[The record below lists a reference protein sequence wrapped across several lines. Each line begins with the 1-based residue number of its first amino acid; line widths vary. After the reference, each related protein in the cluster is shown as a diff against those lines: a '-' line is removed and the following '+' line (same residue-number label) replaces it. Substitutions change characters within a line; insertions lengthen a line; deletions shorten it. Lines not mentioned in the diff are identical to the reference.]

1 MGQYS
6 DTHKQRQPEGHEL
19 NKSELSDADFTG
31 KLLEF
36 YDDTYLDLP
45 SFAELVGCDRGT
57 VASWLGERTPTNSGL
72 PSPEE
77 RVRIVTR
84 LAKLVAEV
92 RQLLERIRKSLNWL
106 RDRRFSYE
114 WVWKYFDCEALDFL
128 RSVYS
133 YEPPRV
139 RNMALTAL
147 ERLRCNVK
155 PECREHRFSLE
166 SLHEINFRLLGYI
179 DRNKDLPGFS
189 PDKLNAICKAAG
201 CSLAELAR
209 KVDRNVVAYIDRAYK
224 IDFYPEDCLESFC
237 YDDVF
242 KTPPVTA
249 EYLSKVMYDDRKAKA
264 INPEVWRVILEWAE
278 ETAKEQPGEEAWE
291 KAREK
296 VWESGTRFGLE
307 PETFDGDLEKATAGT
322 TDSQRGLSG
331 SEIAEGADEA
341 AQEGAALPEGQE
353 RAGSNT
359 APSDSDSPGCQK
371 RRRSEALATREA
383 LVSSISDYLEKVGD
397 IELLNQAGDG
407 DEEARRLLQQA
418 AEVLRLY
425 REGKLTADETI
436 EKLWRM
442 RFITP
447 EHLSKWGI
455 QKILADLLPCAE
467 STISGSRALSKIY
480 DEIQSDGARRYSED
494 AQNYDSFRQDD
505 R

>member
-1 MGQYS
+1 MAQYS

-19 NKSELSDADFTG
+19 NKSELSDADFTR

-45 SFAELVGCDRGT
+45 SFAELVGRGT
-57 VASWLGERTPTNSGL
+57 NTVAKWLGERTCSTWPIKAEL
-72 PSPEE
+72 PSPSEQAE
-77 RVRIVTR
+77 ILAR
-84 LAKLVAEV
+84 LAELVAEV
-92 RQLLERIRKSLNWL
+92 RQLLECIRKSLNWL
-106 RDRRFSYE
+106 RDRRFSYQ
-114 WVWKYFDCEALDFL
+114 WVWKFFDWKGVELDLLPTGCLKDAAL
-128 RSVYS
+128 YK
-133 YEPPRV
+133 
-139 RNMALTAL
+139 L
-147 ERLRCNVK
+147 ERLRCKMK
-155 PECREHRFSLE
+155 PERPEDRFRLQSLR
-166 SLHEINFRLLGYI
+166 EINFRLLGYI
-179 DRNKDLPGFS
+179 NRNKDLPGFS
-189 PDKLNAICKAAG
+189 PDKLDAICKAAG
-201 CSLAELAR
+201 YSLAELAR
-209 KVDRNVVAYIDRAYK
+209 MVDRNVVARIDRAYK
-224 IDFYPEDCLESFC
+224 IDFYPEDCLELFS

-278 ETAKEQPGEEAWE
+278 ETAKEQPWEKAWE
-291 KAREK
+291 KARKK

-353 RAGSNT
+353 QAGSNT
-359 APSDSDSPGCQK
+359 APSDSDSPGRQK
-371 RRRSEALATREA
+371 RRRSAALATRKA

-397 IELLNQAGDG
+397 IKLLNRARDG
-407 DEEARRLLQQA
+407 DKKARRLLRQA
-418 AEVLRLY
+418 AAVLRLY
-425 REGKLTADETI
+425 RKGKLTAGQTI
-436 EKLWRM
+436 EKLWRI

-447 EHLSKWGI
+447 EHLGKRGI
-455 QKILADLLPCAE
+455 QNILADLLPCAK
-467 STISGSRALSKIY
+467 STVCGSRVLSAICAEVK
-480 DEIQSDGARRYSED
+480 SDGARRYSED